1 MTVRE
6 ESFNLMCEELLLNAG
21 AGKTELCI
29 ETRAIQKL
37 RKRFVQRQADV
48 SKAILEMCVLFRQA
62 GSLFSFEAVDFPK
75 TTNKPDTQVENLKG
89 PNLQVRFSFPPEVEA
104 LRKVFSFQIDKSVYK
119 AVIVELEIQ
128 KLKQVV
134 KECPYE
140 EKRRQ
145 AIEKLERRMSV
156 KEFVAGD

>member
-6 ESFNLMCEELLLNAG
+6 EAFNLMCEEMMLSAG
-21 AGKTELCI
+21 AGKAEYCI

-37 RKRFVQRQADV
+37 RQRFVQRQADV

-62 GSLFSFEAVDFPK
+62 GSLYSFEALDFPK
-75 TTNKPDTQVENLKG
+75 TTNKPHVKVENLKG
-89 PNLQVRFSFPPEVEA
+89 PNLQVRFSFPLEMNA
-104 LRKVFSFQIDKSVYK
+104 LKKVFLSPIDKYVYK
-119 AVIVELEIQ
+119 AVIAELEIQ
-128 KLKQVV
+128 KLRKVV

-145 AIEKLERRMSV
+145 AIKELERRV
-156 KEFVAGD
+156 RVE